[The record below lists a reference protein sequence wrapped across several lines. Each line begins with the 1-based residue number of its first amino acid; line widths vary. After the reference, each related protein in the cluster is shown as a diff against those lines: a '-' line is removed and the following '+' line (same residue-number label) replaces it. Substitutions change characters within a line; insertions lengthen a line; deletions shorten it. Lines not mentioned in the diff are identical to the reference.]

1 MAKQGQQKV
10 SAESVVSQPVSV
22 AKPSP
27 ESLLATV
34 RDRLEEEE
42 PPCFYRDEALMHV
55 TEAMRSL
62 QRRTQA
68 RVARGVEGTS
78 EK

>member
-10 SAESVVSQPVSV
+10 IEDPVVSQPVSV
-22 AKPSP
+22 AKPRP

-34 RDRLEEEE
+34 RDLLEEEE

-55 TEAMRSL
+55 TEALRSL
-62 QRRTQA
+62 ERLRL

>member
-10 SAESVVSQPVSV
+10 SEESVVSQPVSV

-55 TEAMRSL
+55 THALRSL
-62 QRRTQA
+62 ERLRL

>member
-10 SAESVVSQPVSV
+10 IEDPVVSQPVSV

-27 ESLLATV
+27 ETLLATV
-34 RDRLEEEE
+34 RDLLEDEE

-55 TEAMRSL
+55 TEALRSL
-62 QRRTQA
+62 ERLRL

>member
-10 SAESVVSQPVSV
+10 IEDPVVSQPVSV

-34 RDRLEEEE
+34 RDRLEEE

-55 TEAMRSL
+55 TEALRSL
-62 QRRTQA
+62 ERLRL